1 MASIMTAPTPRVT
14 KPCKTSKGQSKHEKK
29 IGGKSGA
36 HSDMNEMPV
45 GRMTVIRAVLAH
57 RSHVG
62 PVLEGET
69 PDGYGLEELGEGL
82 ILGEIGLEKEEICDR
97 ALRALGRSEHTA
109 G

>member
-1 MASIMTAPTPRVT
+1 M
-14 KPCKTSKGQSKHEKK
+14 KKK
-29 IGGKSGA
+29 IKDGSGA

-57 RSHVG
+57 RRHED

-69 PDGYGLEELGEGL
+69 PDVYGLEELGESL

-97 ALRALGRSEHTA
+97 APRALGRSERTA

>member
-1 MASIMTAPTPRVT
+1 MW
-14 KPCKTSKGQSKHEKK
+14 KK
-29 IGGKSGA
+29 FRGKSST

-57 RSHVG
+57 RRHED

-69 PDGYGLEELGEGL
+69 PDVYGLEELGEGL
-82 ILGEIGLEKEEICDR
+82 ILREIGLEKEEICDR
-97 ALRALGRSEHTA
+97 APRALGRSERTV

>member
-1 MASIMTAPTPRVT
+1 M
-14 KPCKTSKGQSKHEKK
+14 KKK
-29 IGGKSGA
+29 IKDGSGA

-82 ILGEIGLEKEEICDR
+82 ILWEIGLEKEEICDR